1 MTSAHGTPSTFDSVI
16 RDIDRTAAGLGI
28 TLGED
33 DALLRDIYGR
43 VALYLATAPE
53 ADKREALADALAKLG
68 PYVRQDRTVVVAGD
82 PTADAVLG
90 DGARVQWVCVE
101 EGDSP
106 RYVRIVERR
115 LVGADWVVP
124 PVVRSVDGPKRIVF
138 ASMKGGVGRS
148 TALCAAA
155 VHLARQGKR
164 VLVVD
169 LDLEAPGVGG
179 MLAGRENLPEYGV
192 IDWLAGM
199 SVGAP
204 PPGPFVAR
212 NVLRSAGGFVD
223 VVPAYGR
230 SSLANPVGYVAKL
243 GRALAEVSTGDATPT
258 HERVS
263 RLIDEA
269 CSARDYDVVLID
281 ARAGLSEVTAG
292 AIVALGATV
301 LLFGT
306 AQQQSIDDYTFLF
319 AHMLS
324 LVEPGRGAIWKHLV
338 PVLAKAAPGEH
349 NARAQDAMFD
359 LFERFF
365 YEPQS
370 AEVDDEAYHFG
381 ASDEDA
387 PHRFVPIPFNPAFAT
402 FDPQSNPNDI
412 DDSLRGVTFEKLL
425 LAIEHILKEPNQEP
439 EPT

>member
-1 MTSAHGTPSTFDSVI
+1 MTSADGTPSTFDSVI
-16 RDIDRTAAGLGI
+16 HDIDRVAKALGI
-28 TLGED
+28 KLGER

-53 ADKREALADALAKLG
+53 VDKQAQLADALAKLG
-68 PYVRQDRTVVVAGD
+68 PYVRQERTVVVDGD
-82 PTADAVLG
+82 PTAEAVLG
-90 DGARVQWVCVE
+90 DDARVQWTCVE
-101 EGDSP
+101 EGDAP
-106 RYVRIVERR
+106 RFLRIVERR

-124 PVVRSVDGPKRIVF
+124 PVATLVDGPKRIVF

-148 TALCAAA
+148 TALCVAA

-179 MLAGRENLPEYGV
+179 MLAGRESLPEYGV
-192 IDWLAGM
+192 IDWLAAI
-199 SVGAP
+199 SVGARLS
-204 PPGPFVAR
+204 GPFVAR
-212 NVLRSAGGFVD
+212 VLLAAGGLVD
-223 VVPAYGR
+223 VAPAYGR
-230 SSLANPVGYVAKL
+230 SSLKEPVGYLAKL

-258 HERVS
+258 HERIA

-269 CSARDYDVVLID
+269 CSAQDYDVVLID

-319 AHMLS
+319 AHLFS
-324 LVEPGRGAIWKHLV
+324 LVEPGRGAIWKHLI

-370 AEVDDEAYHFG
+370 DKVDDDAYHFG

-387 PHRFVPIPFNPAFAT
+387 PHHFVLIPFNPTFAT

-412 DDSLRGVTFEKLL
+412 DDSLRGATFEKFLR
-425 LAIEHILKEPNQEP
+425 AVERILEEPNKEL